1 VVARRAAIVHLVSA
15 GIRTMRAW
23 QINLQ
28 QHLGGGEVHTAFL
41 TRALARHGVPSTLV
55 VDEGARFW
63 SGLALAPETAILR
76 IARAED
82 LPPQLPRERS
92 WLLGHGPLPACLSA
106 DARHLRSAVAHMPP
120 QGRDPRAYAGHDL
133 VIPVSTWV
141 LDGLRSLDA
150 PAWQEPLYGV
160 AEARGSSAAELREGE
175 IYDFDRRKL
184 RDRLLDSVYPAWRAL
199 RSAGVYRKRPG
210 LTLGIVSRLTP
221 IKQFPLQF
229 EILAPLLAQRP
240 AVNLEIFGAG
250 GYASVRDLK
259 RALRP
264 LGGRVRY
271 WGYQNNVAAVYAGL
285 DYLMTGLPEKEA
297 LGLNVI
303 EAQHCGLPVLAVAAP
318 PFTET
323 VIDGETGFLY
333 RDPREDRGTDFMRL
347 LDALLA
353 GRARPDPRRA
363 RLHLERF
370 SFDAFAGRVGRLA
383 AAARDLLLPAGR

>member
-1 VVARRAAIVHLVSA
+1 
-15 GIRTMRAW
+15 MRAW

-28 QHLGGGEVHTAFL
+28 QHLGGGEVYTAFL
-41 TRALARHGVPSTLV
+41 ARALARHGVPSTLV
-55 VDEGARFW
+55 VDERARFW
-63 SGLALAPETAILR
+63 SGLALAPDTEILR
-76 IARAED
+76 VARAED
-82 LPPQLPRERS
+82 LLPQLPRERS

-106 DARHLRSAVAHMPP
+106 GAKHLRSAVAHMPP
-120 QGRDPRAYAGHDL
+120 QGRDPRAYDRHDL
-133 VIPVSTWV
+133 VVPVSAWA
-141 LDGLRSLDA
+141 LDGLRSLGV

-160 AEARGSSAAELREGE
+160 AEARGSAGGDLHSGQ

-184 RDRLLDSVYPAWRAL
+184 RDRVLGWIHPACLAHGGAE
-199 RSAGVYRKRPG
+199 SYRKRPG

-221 IKQFPLQF
+221 IKQFPRQF

-240 AVNLEIFGAG
+240 GVNLEIFGAG

-271 WGYQNNVAAVYAGL
+271 WGYQDNVAAAYAGL

-303 EAQHCGLPVLAVAAP
+303 EAQHCGLPVLAVDAP

-323 VIDGETGFLY
+323 VVEGETGYLY
-333 RDPREDRGTDFMRL
+333 RDPRQDGGTDLMRL

-353 GRARPDPRRA
+353 GRPRLDPRRA
-363 RLHLERF
+363 KAQLERF
-370 SFDAFAGRVGRLA
+370 SFEAFSDRVGRLVEA
-383 AAARDLLLPAGR
+383 VRARLMA

>member
-1 VVARRAAIVHLVSA
+1 
-15 GIRTMRAW
+15 MRVW

-28 QHLGGGEVHTAFL
+28 QHLGGGEFYTAFL

-63 SGLALAPETAILR
+63 HGLDLDPGTEILR
-76 IARAED
+76 LSRAED
-82 LPPQLPRERS
+82 LLPRLPHERS
-92 WLLGHGPLPACLSA
+92 WLLGHGALPACLSA
-106 DARHLRSAVAHMPP
+106 DAGHLRSALAHMPP
-120 QGRDPRAYAGHDL
+120 QGRNPLAYARHDL
-133 VIPVSTWV
+133 VVPVSAWV
-141 LDGLRSLDA
+141 LEGLQALNL
-150 PAWQEPLYGV
+150 PAWREPLYGV
-160 AEARGSSAAELREGE
+160 AEARGSAGGELRARQ
-175 IYDFDRRKL
+175 IYDVDRRKL
-184 RDRLLDSVYPAWRAL
+184 RDRVLDWIQPALFAL
-199 RSAGVYRKRPG
+199 RRAEIYRKRPG

-221 IKQFPLQF
+221 IKQFPRQY

-240 AVNLEIFGAG
+240 AVNLEVFGAG

-264 LGGRVRY
+264 MGGRVRY
-271 WGYQNNVAAVYAGL
+271 WGYQENVAAVYAGL
-285 DYLMTGLPEKEA
+285 DFLMTGLPEREA

-323 VIDGETGFLY
+323 VMEGETGHFY
-333 RDPREDRGTDFMRL
+333 RDPRQDGGADFMRL

-363 RLHLERF
+363 RAHLERF
-370 SFDAFAGRVGRLA
+370 SFDAFAGRVGRLVTE
-383 AAARDLLLPAGR
+383 ARAFEMR

>member
-1 VVARRAAIVHLVSA
+1 
-15 GIRTMRAW
+15 MRAW

-28 QHLGGGEVHTAFL
+28 QQLGGGEVYTAFL
-41 TRALARHGVPSTLV
+41 TRALARHGVPTTLV
-55 VDEGARFW
+55 VDERARYW
-63 SGLALAPETAILR
+63 SELALAPATDILR
-76 IARAED
+76 VSRAED
-82 LPPQLPRERS
+82 LPAQLPRERS
-92 WLLGHGPLPACLSA
+92 WLLAHGPLPACLA
-106 DARHLRSAVAHMPP
+106 GDARHLRSALAHMPP
-120 QGRDPRAYAGHDL
+120 QGRDPRAYARHDL
-133 VIPVSTWV
+133 VIAVSAWV
-141 LDGLRSLDA
+141 LDGLRALGA

-160 AEARGSSAAELREGE
+160 AEARGSTGGELHAGQ

-184 RDRLLDSVYPAWRAL
+184 RDRALGWIYPAWFAL
-199 RSAGVYRKRPG
+199 RGAETYRKRPG

-229 EILAPLLAQRP
+229 EILAPLLARRP

-264 LGGRVRY
+264 LGERVRY
-271 WGYQNNVAAVYAGL
+271 WGFQRNVAAAYAGL

-323 VIDGETGFLY
+323 MTEGESGFLY
-333 RDPREDRGTDFMRL
+333 RDPRQDGGADFTRL

-353 GRARPDPRRA
+353 GKARPDPRRA
-363 RLHLERF
+363 RAQLERF
-370 SFDAFAGRVGRLA
+370 SFDAFSGRVGRLVEG
-383 AAARDLLLPAGR
+383 AREMLLPAGR